1 MSFQKKIEHFI
12 LKYLAVPKTPKYLE
26 GKRHI
31 ACIGDSI
38 TFGAGVNGKKE
49 ETWEHF
55 LNHRL
60 GDDFQVLNYG
70 ISGRTLQD
78 GGDYPYK
85 ADKFYA
91 ISKSHP
97 IDTYLIML
105 GTNDAKPYNWNEQR
119 YRSQLRRFLNEYK
132 QLPWHP
138 QVIVMTPPHCF
149 IDKKS
154 GIVLFDID
162 ERNIDG
168 PIQEIVKGE
177 CKTASLK
184 LIDLYAYT
192 TDKEDWFADGV
203 HPNKK
208 GNEEIAAYIF
218 RQLEIFHSTI

>member
-1 MSFQKKIEHFI
+1 
-12 LKYLAVPKTPKYLE
+12 
-26 GKRHI
+26 
-31 ACIGDSI
+31 
-38 TFGAGVNGKKE
+38 
-49 ETWEHF
+49 
-55 LNHRL
+55 
-60 GDDFQVLNYG
+60 
-70 ISGRTLQD
+70 
-78 GGDYPYK
+78 
-85 ADKFYA
+85 
-91 ISKSHP
+91 
-97 IDTYLIML
+97 
-105 GTNDAKPYNWNEQR
+105 
-119 YRSQLRRFLNEYK
+119 
-132 QLPWHP
+132 
-138 QVIVMTPPHCF
+138 MTPPHCF

-168 PIQEIVKGE
+168 PIQEIVKDE